1 MGALEKVCSLVGKD
15 ISAECD
21 ALVEN
26 YGDDLVKFIIAE
38 ITSGEICKKLGLCML
53 EKEVPKLDNQNRDD
67 EMEEIIRKL
76 QELQEQQELVAIEQ
90 QEAMA
95 ALDRQNADLKDNSV
109 EVSSDVS
116 CDVCT
121 FFATELDKL
130 VSTNSTKEEIKDALE
145 KACNILPSKSFV
157 VECNAL
163 VDTYIDQIIEEIESG
178 LSPKNICGSSGL
190 GLCTS
195 SLEITQVQANPICA
209 MCGLV
214 MGQLVQQ
221 LEDGST
227 QAQVIAALDQV
238 CKSVPLEPFADDCV
252 VFVEKEA
259 PEIISQIAKGI
270 HPSEIRQELRLCPA
284 TVQEDREVQKQK
296 EIEAVE
302 GKIVCELC
310 SVVTHELDQLI
321 EEDSTQDEI
330 EAALDKVC
338 SLLPADYVGQCDDL
352 VARYKS
358 YMVQILLEFATPQQL
373 CGFLRLCPTQ
383 VKLGGEQCT
392 VCTFIAVELDNMLAD
407 ADTEKEITAK
417 IEAVCSHLPSF
428 PATLR
433 TDCGQFVED
442 NLPKILAELAKDM
455 EPKTICSAIHMC
467 TATKLHTQEEPTTA
481 APSAAPKLHVHGGE
495 LCQVCN
501 LVIEDLDQVLAEDA
515 TKKDIENALDQ
526 VCSGLPD
533 SIMTTC
539 SEIVDEYTPKILD
552 LAANIFQPSYV
563 CKHIGLCGA
572 QRKPALIGA
581 NPCSYGPSYWCNN
594 SDSAKECNAV
604 TFCMQHYW

>member
-1 MGALEKVCSLVGKD
+1 MG
-15 ISAECD
+15 
-21 ALVEN
+21 
-26 YGDDLVKFIIAE
+26 
-38 ITSGEICKKLGLCML
+38 
-53 EKEVPKLDNQNRDD
+53 
-67 EMEEIIRKL
+67 
-76 QELQEQQELVAIEQ
+76 
-90 QEAMA
+90 
-95 ALDRQNADLKDNSV
+95 
-109 EVSSDVS
+109 
-116 CDVCT
+116 
-121 FFATELDKL
+121 
-130 VSTNSTKEEIKDALE
+130 
-145 KACNILPSKSFV
+145 
-157 VECNAL
+157 
-163 VDTYIDQIIEEIESG
+163 
-178 LSPKNICGSSGL
+178 
-190 GLCTS
+190 
-195 SLEITQVQANPICA
+195 TQVEANPICA

-214 MGQLVQQ
+214 MVQLVQQ

-252 VFVEKEA
+252 VFVQKEA

-270 HPSEIRQELRLCPA
+270 HPSEICQELRLCPA
-284 TVQEDREVQKQK
+284 TVQEDREVQKEK

-407 ADTEKEITAK
+407 ADTEKEIAAK

-433 TDCGQFVED
+433 TDCDQFVED

-467 TATKLHTQEEPTTA
+467 TATKLHIQEPTTV
-481 APSAAPKLHVHGGE
+481 APSAAAKLHVQGGE
-495 LCQVCN
+495 LCQ
-501 LVIEDLDQVLAEDA
+501 
-515 TKKDIENALDQ
+515 
-526 VCSGLPD
+526 
-533 SIMTTC
+533 
-539 SEIVDEYTPKILD
+539 
-552 LAANIFQPSYV
+552 V

>member
-1 MGALEKVCSLVGKD
+1 MV
-15 ISAECD
+15 
-21 ALVEN
+21 
-26 YGDDLVKFIIAE
+26 
-38 ITSGEICKKLGLCML
+38 
-53 EKEVPKLDNQNRDD
+53 
-67 EMEEIIRKL
+67 
-76 QELQEQQELVAIEQ
+76 
-90 QEAMA
+90 
-95 ALDRQNADLKDNSV
+95 
-109 EVSSDVS
+109 
-116 CDVCT
+116 
-121 FFATELDKL
+121 
-130 VSTNSTKEEIKDALE
+130 
-145 KACNILPSKSFV
+145 
-157 VECNAL
+157 
-163 VDTYIDQIIEEIESG
+163 
-178 LSPKNICGSSGL
+178 
-190 GLCTS
+190 
-195 SLEITQVQANPICA
+195 
-209 MCGLV
+209 
-214 MGQLVQQ
+214 QLVQQ

-270 HPSEIRQELRLCPA
+270 HPSEICQELRLCPA
-284 TVQEDREVQKQK
+284 TVQEDREVQKEK

-433 TDCGQFVED
+433 TDCDQFVED

-467 TATKLHTQEEPTTA
+467 TATKLHTQEPTVAPPA
-481 APSAAPKLHVHGGE
+481 AAKLHVQGGE

-501 LVIEDLDQVLAEDA
+501 LVIEDLDQVLAQDA

-539 SEIVDEYTPKILD
+539 TEIVDEYTPKILD